1 MPVGRALGSHSRGQ
15 RFESAYLH
23 QKSKPPVQ
31 RVVSLSKKSSLGWAF
46 CCIYG
51 IIDMVMKMFWKVLS
65 RIMRKKDCRICE

>member
-51 IIDMVMKMFWKVLS
+51 IIDMVMKMLEGTVKNYAQKRLQNL
-65 RIMRKKDCRICE
+65 